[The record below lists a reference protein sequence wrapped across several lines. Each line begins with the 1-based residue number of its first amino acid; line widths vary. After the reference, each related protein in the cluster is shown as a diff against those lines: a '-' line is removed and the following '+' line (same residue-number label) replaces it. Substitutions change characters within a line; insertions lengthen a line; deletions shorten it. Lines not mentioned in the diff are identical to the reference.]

1 MLWAIIVAF
10 FVGGVAGIAL
20 VCLLTASREFDE
32 DGEPWEEFI
41 TK

>member
-10 FVGGVAGIAL
+10 FVGGTLGMAL

-32 DGEPWEEFI
+32 DAESREEFI

>member
-1 MLWAIIVAF
+1 MLWAILVAF
-10 FVGGVAGIAL
+10 FVGGTVGMAL

-32 DGEPWEEFI
+32 EAEPGEEFI